1 MSTTKP
7 PLLPAV
13 LLSLIRLDGPG
24 FPGPLR
30 VFKDRLLPWLGLA
43 APASSWLFALRT
55 ALAAVLALYLAFAL
69 QLDNAFSAATTVMIV
84 ANPMHGLV
92 WGKMINRALGTL
104 LGGLAA
110 LALTAAFGQSPA
122 LFLAAFGL
130 WMGFCTAASTLLRS
144 FRSYG
149 AVLAGYTVGLIAFP
163 HLPAHPDQIFTLV
176 TGRVSAVLLG
186 IACST
191 LVSSLFSSRNG
202 VQMLEDRLRALL
214 AELLDRM
221 QSAFTLAPQAAPSQ
235 AERLER
241 GRLRHQI
248 RNAVMALDGLVEC
261 AAAEGTRAAGVIE
274 AQRASVAALSAAL
287 TTLAGVEDAVLA
299 LNAEP
304 DAPVR
309 AHLAALSA
317 HLPALAEALRHTP
330 ADRLPAAIAQART
343 ALAAV
348 RAPLEDGLRENAV
361 GTNASGR
368 PVADF
373 ARLRLLG
380 QSAAL
385 FDDLDIALQGLTGLL
400 LGHVPGTGAERTGF
414 HLEWRWSGI
423 NGLRAAVATWLASWL
438 WIVTAWPSGGMM
450 VGGVVPNVGLLSLR
464 DRPDLDALQLAK
476 GITLAM
482 ATGFLYLLF
491 VLPWLDGFPMLAMAL
506 VPPLMW
512 GVLQTVNPRR
522 TFIGVGFLVFFITLL
537 GPRNPMSYDVMSYLN
552 IGLATVCSAV
562 IAALVHRVV
571 LPVSPTA
578 HIRGLLNVMR
588 ADLERLA
595 RPRLALAGSWAGSW
609 ESRMN
614 DRLLKLAARARAAE
628 LPPAPLLPNAHGALR
643 LGREILRLRRMT
655 DDPRFPDHR
664 AGAVVLH
671 ALAPALAG
679 ASPRPAVRAC
689 RLAARRLERLAHAAE
704 TGAADQ
710 RAALRSAAASL
721 VEIALLLGRHRRFF
735 RSEAAQC

>member
-13 LLSLIRLDGPG
+13 LLSPIRLDGPG

-30 VFKDRLLPWLGLA
+30 VLKDRLLPWLGLS

-84 ANPMHGLV
+84 ANPLHGLV

-110 LALTAAFGQSPA
+110 LGLTAAFGQSPV

-130 WMGFCTAASTLLRS
+130 WMGLCTAASTLLRS

-163 HLPAHPDQIFTLV
+163 HLPAHPDDIFTLV

-202 VQMLEDRLRALL
+202 AQMLEARLRALL
-214 AELLDRM
+214 AELLERM
-221 QSAFTLAPQAAPSQ
+221 QSALLLPPQTVPSQ

-241 GRLRHQI
+241 GRLRHQT

-261 AAAEGTRAAGVIE
+261 AAAEGTRPAGVIE

-287 TTLAGVEDAVLA
+287 TTLAGVEDAILA
-299 LNAEP
+299 LNVGPE
-304 DAPVR
+304 APLR
-309 AHLAALSA
+309 THLATLAA
-317 HLPALAEALRHTP
+317 RLPVLAETLRHAP
-330 ADRLPAAIAQART
+330 SPDLPAAIAQARRD
-343 ALAAV
+343 LAAT
-348 RAPLEDGLRENAV
+348 RATLENGLRENAV
-361 GTNASGR
+361 GTDASGR

-380 QSAAL
+380 QSADL
-385 FDDLDIALQGLTGLL
+385 FDDLEIALGGLTGLL
-400 LGHVPGTGAERTGF
+400 LGQTGAGAPDRSGF

-423 NGLRAAVATWLASWL
+423 NGLRAAAATWLASLL
-438 WIVTAWPSGGMM
+438 WIITAWPSGGMM

-464 DRPDLDALQLAK
+464 DRPDLDAMQLAK

-482 ATGFLYLLF
+482 ASGFLYLLF
-491 VLPWLDGFPMLAMAL
+491 VLPWLDGFPMLALAL

-512 GVLQTVNPRR
+512 GTLQTVNPRR

-537 GPRNPMSYDVMSYLN
+537 GPRNPMSYNVMSYLN

-578 HIRGLLNVMR
+578 HIRGLLAVMR

-595 RPRLALAGSWAGSW
+595 RPRLALAGAWAGGW

-614 DRLLKLAARARAAE
+614 DRLLKLAARVRAAE
-628 LPPAPLLPNAHGALR
+628 LPAAPLLPNAHGALR
-643 LGREILRLRRMT
+643 LGREILRLRQMT
-655 DDPRFPDHR
+655 ADPRFPDRR

-679 ASPRPAVRAC
+679 GPPRPAVRAC
-689 RLAARRLERLAHAAE
+689 RLAARRLERLAYAAE
-704 TGAADQ
+704 AGAADQ
-710 RAALRSAAASL
+710 RADLRRAAASL

-735 RSEAAQC
+735 QEKAAQC